1 MKKKLLSI
9 LLVLCMLVASFAVLA
24 SCEKDDKDKKPG
36 GDPAIDAKKGKIVTL
51 LTADSLK
58 GIVADVIEAAGEV
71 AGTEFDP
78 AALLEDVNVYGAF
91 GGNSLA
97 IKDGGLVAV
106 DGTDRFALTFKDG
119 NLLLLENG
127 VVTQHIPLSFEIPEV
142 DDLGAMTEEINAAI
156 DMAMSFVPAITVAD
170 IEYKDGWFCFTEAY
184 LAKAV
189 KDTIAKQF
197 AVPEGYEPTAD
208 ELAAMQ
214 AQLEAMNGM
223 VDTLFASVD
232 VTIGFAIDG
241 EAING
246 FKVAVAV
253 ADLAAL
259 AGAMMPEPMSDD
271 MTVADLMSGKIE
283 VSLEAKLSA
292 DLSKFAYFDVYADMD
307 ATVEGTNAKETFD
320 VRVEYA
326 NNTLTTSV
334 DIDFTL
340 PEQDFDIT
348 ATLALAHDANNVPTV
363 FTADVDVALKGM
375 QVSTADGYYG
385 EVPVEA
391 YGFGDVTLTADVLID
406 LTKLAGSGKVI
417 DADVTLAT
425 SNVVIK
431 TYVNEDVIP
440 GITEEMIIAS
450 LPEDMK
456 AELLN
461 PETLNGAFGVELTT
475 ENGAGKLTATMGED
489 NSIEV
494 DIAVNAEG
502 TVALNQAEKDAVEAY
517 VPAEN
522 PENEITLE
530 ELMSGY
536 MPAPED

>member
-1 MKKKLLSI
+1 
-9 LLVLCMLVASFAVLA
+9 MLVASFAVLA
-24 SCEKDDKDKKPG
+24 SCDTEDKDKKPG
-36 GDPAIDAKKGKIVTL
+36 GDPAVDAKKGKIVTL
-51 LTADSLK
+51 LTAESLK
-58 GIVADVIEAAGEV
+58 GIVADVVEAAGEV
-71 AGTEFDP
+71 AGADIDP
-78 AALLEDVNVYGAF
+78 AVLLEGVNVYGAF
-91 GGNSLA
+91 GGKSLA
-97 IKDGGLVAV
+97 IKDGGLVAF

-119 NLLLLENG
+119 NLLFLENG
-127 VVTQHIPLSFEIPEV
+127 VVTQHVPLSFEIPES
-142 DDLGAMTEEINAAI
+142 DDLGAMTEQINAAI

-197 AVPEGYEPTAD
+197 TVPEGYEPSEE
-208 ELAAMQ
+208 ELAEMQ
-214 AQLEAMNGM
+214 AQLEAMTGM

-232 VTIGFAIDG
+232 VTIGFAIDA

-246 FKVAVAV
+246 FKVAVDV
-253 ADLAAL
+253 DDLAAL

-271 MTVADLMSGKIE
+271 MTAADLMSGKIE

-292 DLSKFAYFDVYADMD
+292 DLSKFAYVDIYADMD
-307 ATVEGTNAKETFD
+307 VTAEGENMTETFD
-320 VRVEYA
+320 VRAEYA

-375 QVSTADGYYG
+375 QVSTANGYYD
-385 EVPVEA
+385 EVPVDA
-391 YGFGDVTLTADVLID
+391 YGFGDVAVTADVLID

-417 DADVTLAT
+417 DADLTLAT

-431 TYVNEDVIP
+431 AYVSDDLAALGVTEAMIVDSF
-440 GITEEMIIAS
+440 TEEQKDI
-450 LPEDMK
+450 
-456 AELLN
+456 LLN
-461 PETLNGAFGVELTT
+461 PETLNGAISVDFIT
-475 ENGAGKLTATMGED
+475 ENGEGIINLSVGEVGTIG
-489 NSIEV
+489 IEV
-494 DIAVNAEG
+494 AVNAED

-522 PENEITLE
+522 PENEVTLE
-530 ELMSGY
+530 DLMSGAE
-536 MPAPED
+536 PAPEDQGN